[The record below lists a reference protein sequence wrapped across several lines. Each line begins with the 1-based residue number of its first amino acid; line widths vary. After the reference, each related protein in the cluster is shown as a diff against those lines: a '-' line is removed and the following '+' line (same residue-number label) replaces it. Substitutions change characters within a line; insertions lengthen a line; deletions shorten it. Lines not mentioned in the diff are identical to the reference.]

1 MCARRKSRK
10 PRTQNKLPR
19 PRKPPKTVCLEGEEI
34 DRHHRLPRSRGGGN
48 QLSNISLVLVK
59 HHRAFH
65 LLFGNATADEVA
77 EILNRTWISP
87 HYKLVV
93 VRNTE

>member
-10 PRTQNKLPR
+10 PRRQNKPPR
-19 PRKPPKTVCLEGEEI
+19 PRKPPKPACLEGEEI

-48 QLSNISLVLVK
+48 QHSNISLVLVK

-65 LLFGNATADEVA
+65 LLFGNATAEEVA
-77 EILNRTWISP
+77 EELNRRWIDP
-87 HYKLVV
+87 RKKLIVI
-93 VRNTE
+93 E